1 MGAQVGGQTGGQAGG
16 QVVAVAQADFD
27 AWQQVV
33 SSAFVPLTSHP
44 LTTLEEPGR
53 SPAAGWSG
61 GLRSASLGTV
71 QLSSVVGSAA
81 LVRRTA
87 AEISRDDPGYL
98 KLGVQVEGYCVVE
111 QDGREAALTP
121 GDLALYDTSRPY
133 QLAFDDRFEM
143 LVVMFPRDL
152 LRVPGGRLSEITAR
166 RVSGRR
172 GVGAAMRPF
181 LGALAQ
187 QLADDA
193 LHGSAVLS
201 DAVLDLLAAT
211 VSEQLDCAPVVP
223 VETHRHALFLRVLTF
238 VDARL
243 GDPGLTVPAI
253 AAAHHV
259 SVRYLQ
265 KLFEDEGRTV
275 SGWLRERRLDRC
287 RRDLLDEDLPHLAV
301 SEVGARW
308 GMGNPAAFARAFRSA
323 YGTSPSEYRNR
334 GRVHQS

>member
-1 MGAQVGGQTGGQAGG
+1 MGGQTL
-16 QVVAVAQADFD
+16 QVVQADFD

-33 SSAFVPLTSHP
+33 SNAFVPLSSSP
-44 LTTLEEPGR
+44 LTTLDEPGG
-53 SPAAGWSG
+53 SLTLGWSG

-71 QLSSVVGSAA
+71 QLSSVAGSAA

-87 AEISRDDPGYL
+87 SQISRQDPGYL
-98 KLGVQVEGYCVVE
+98 KLGVQVAGCCVVE

-133 QLAFDDRFEM
+133 QLAFEGPFEM

-152 LRVPGGRLSEITAR
+152 LRVPGGGLSQITAR

-223 VETHRHALFLRVLTF
+223 VETHRHALFLRILTF
-238 VDARL
+238 IDARL
-243 GDPGLTVPAI
+243 DDPELTVPGI

-259 SVRYLQ
+259 SLRYLQ
-265 KLFEDEGRTV
+265 KLFEEEGRTV

-287 RRDLLDEDLPHLAV
+287 RRDLLDPDLPHLAV

-308 GMGNPAAFARAFRSA
+308 GLSNPAAFARSFRSA
-323 YGTSPSEYRNR
+323 YGVSPSEYRQQHAPR
-334 GRVHQS
+334 P